1 MTDPAGP
8 GRQHGTGSH
17 GAGWGQPAPG
27 DRIPAGP
34 TGRGR
39 PAGDPRRAVA
49 PGASV
54 ANTTSALIAVVSI
67 VLVEFV
73 SGLAS
78 LVGTT
83 LVVHPFGNAGT
94 GASLLGSFVTGVF
107 TAPLPYYL
115 VTFLALA
122 FLTPIA
128 RRSPLPTVLVRAL
141 LAGAAGTVALVL
153 VGMATALVDLG
164 RPGAGGRTVAAVV
177 TGPLAN
183 GVPFTLMLLG
193 TATVAWLW
201 TGRPGGARP
210 GARGG
215 SGRLGTVR
223 PADAV
228 PSATVQQPGQAWGQ
242 PQPGRR
248 PAPQPGAQAWPQQD
262 PQQLWGQQDP
272 QQPVRGQ
279 QTPQQAPWGQGPAQG
294 PQGPQGTSQAEQG
307 QHGAPQPEQQP
318 RPWQPPA
325 PR

>member
-1 MTDPAGP
+1 M
-8 GRQHGTGSH
+8 
-17 GAGWGQPAPG
+17 
-27 DRIPAGP
+27 PAGP

-248 PAPQPGAQAWPQQD
+248 PAPQPGAQAWPQQA
-262 PQQLWGQQDP
+262 PQEPWGQQDP

-279 QTPQQAPWGQGPAQG
+279 QTPQQAPWGQGPA
-294 PQGPQGTSQAEQG
+294 QGPQGTSQAEQG

>member
-1 MTDPAGP
+1 M
-8 GRQHGTGSH
+8 
-17 GAGWGQPAPG
+17 
-27 DRIPAGP
+27 
-34 TGRGR
+34 
-39 PAGDPRRAVA
+39 
-49 PGASV
+49 

-242 PQPGRR
+242 PQPGHR
-248 PAPQPGAQAWPQQD
+248 PAPQPGAQTWSQPAPPQPGTPAWVQQAPEQPGTPAWPQQAPQEPSWGQQD
-262 PQQLWGQQDP
+262 PQQPWGQQDP

>member
-1 MTDPAGP
+1 M
-8 GRQHGTGSH
+8 
-17 GAGWGQPAPG
+17 
-27 DRIPAGP
+27 
-34 TGRGR
+34 
-39 PAGDPRRAVA
+39 
-49 PGASV
+49 

-78 LVGTT
+78 LVGAT
-83 LVVHPFGNAGT
+83 LVVHPFGDAGT

-128 RRSPLPTVLVRAL
+128 RRSPLPTVLLRAL

-153 VGMATALVDLG
+153 VGMVTALVGLG

-210 GARGG
+210 GGRGG
-215 SGRLGTVR
+215 STGSGRPGTVR

-228 PSATVQQPGQAWGQ
+228 PSATVQQPGQTWPVQ
-242 PQPGRR
+242 PQQGPQQGV
-248 PAPQPGAQAWPQQD
+248 QPGTPAWP
-262 PQQLWGQQDP
+262 PQAP
-272 QQPVRGQ
+272 QQPS
-279 QTPQQAPWGQGPAQG
+279 WG
-294 PQGPQGTSQAEQG
+294 PQGQQQPWGHQ
-307 QHGAPQPEQQP
+307 GAPQPEQQP
-318 RPWQPPA
+318 WQPPA

>member
-1 MTDPAGP
+1 M
-8 GRQHGTGSH
+8 
-17 GAGWGQPAPG
+17 
-27 DRIPAGP
+27 
-34 TGRGR
+34 
-39 PAGDPRRAVA
+39 
-49 PGASV
+49 